1 MLHKILQGAPY
12 KWQEHSVLLHLP
24 YCFLL
29 ISVYLVL
36 ALLLQTGQFVFRFRR
51 YHVPSRT
58 LENTVAYKGPEI

>member
-29 ISVYLVL
+29 IPVYLVL
-36 ALLLQTGQFVFRFRR
+36 ALLQQTG
-51 YHVPSRT
+51 
-58 LENTVAYKGPEI
+58 TVCVQI